1 MTAADAFCEAFPAAF
16 LAFHRRDGR
25 RTGLTNA
32 SRAVLQH
39 LAQAGPVSIGEAA
52 RHLDRAQSVV
62 SEIVAQL
69 EGHGLLEREPD
80 PDNRRRTLVWL
91 TTAGLERLRADA
103 DVLDRHLVSAAMAA
117 LDETTQRGLLDG
129 IDALLAAATTPSG
142 HHPRRGMTMSQ
153 TELKCESCG
162 MPIESG
168 HYCQFCTDEHGNLQD
183 FDTRF
188 AAMVDWQQRRTPD
201 ASRETIEAE
210 TSSYMSGMPAWR
222 NHPRLTNA

>member
-1 MTAADAFCEAFPAAF
+1 MTAADAFCEAFPATF

-25 RTGLTNA
+25 RTELTNA

-103 DVLDRHLVSAAMAA
+103 DVLDRRLVARRWPLSTKPPNAGSWTAS
-117 LDETTQRGLLDG
+117 
-129 IDALLAAATTPSG
+129 TPSSPPQP
-142 HHPRRGMTMSQ
+142 HPGDTTRG
-153 TELKCESCG
+153 
-162 MPIESG
+162 
-168 HYCQFCTDEHGNLQD
+168 
-183 FDTRF
+183 
-188 AAMVDWQQRRTPD
+188 
-201 ASRETIEAE
+201 RE
-210 TSSYMSGMPAWR
+210 
-222 NHPRLTNA
+222 